1 MRIARTNTRDLASR
15 AKAKASAAKA
25 KARMAKVEGKAAKA
39 AKAWAKAKV
48 RAKDTLL
55 VLDFSYRCRRPAA
68 LRLRLPSS
76 LIPIWLMSHVTS
88 AIRRDTISLSAPNG
102 SLFDHHL
109 RISTPGNKLRG

>member
-1 MRIARTNTRDLASR
+1 
-15 AKAKASAAKA
+15 
-25 KARMAKVEGKAAKA
+25 MAKVEGKAAKA
-39 AKAWAKAKV
+39 AKAWAKAKAKV

-55 VLDFSYRCRRPAA
+55 VLDFSYRCRLPTA
-68 LRLRLPSS
+68 LRLRLLAS

-109 RISTPGNKLRG
+109 RISTPGNKLHGWVSS